1 MPNEK
6 SRRVIVC
13 EKNPSQDPVW
23 AELTRTSRGKQMLP
37 VEVVYSAFRGS
48 HLYLRKDRGGVT
60 VGVANRLPERLRL
73 ENGFTYNAYVL
84 CVKGNKAYITL

>member
-1 MPNEK
+1 MPNAT

-13 EKNPSQDPVW
+13 EKNPLQDPVW

-37 VEVVYSAFRGS
+37 VEVVYSAFRGT

-60 VGVANRLPERLRL
+60 VGVANRLPERVKL

-84 CVKGNKAYITL
+84 CVKGNKAYITM

>member
-1 MPNEK
+1 MPNAN

-13 EKNPSQDPVW
+13 EKNPAQDPVW

-37 VEVVYSAFRGS
+37 VEVVYSAFRGL

-60 VGVANRLPERLRL
+60 VGVANRLPERVKL
-73 ENGFTYNAYVL
+73 ENGFTYDAYVL
-84 CVKGNKAYITL
+84 CVKGNKAYIVM

>member
-1 MPNEK
+1 MPNAT

-37 VEVVYSAFRGS
+37 VEVVFSSFRGT
-48 HLYLRKDRGGVT
+48 HLYLRKDRGGVP
-60 VGVANRLPERLRL
+60 VGMANHLPEKVKL

-84 CVKGNKAYITL
+84 CVKGNKAYITM